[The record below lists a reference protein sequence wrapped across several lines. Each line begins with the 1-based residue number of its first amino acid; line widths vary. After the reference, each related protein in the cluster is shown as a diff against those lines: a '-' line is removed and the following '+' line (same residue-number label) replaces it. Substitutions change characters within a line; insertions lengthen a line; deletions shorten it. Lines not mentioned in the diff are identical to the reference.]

1 MKKLFAI
8 FAAVAALVSC
18 KGPKSE
24 SDMLVLYYS
33 QTGTTKAVA
42 EKIQKETGA
51 DIELIEAVQAYDGTF
66 NETIARSQQE
76 MNAGTT
82 PEIKPIKSDLSRYKV
97 VFLGYPVWMGTYALP
112 VATFLKENADALK
125 GVKVVTFCT
134 FGSGGLNTS
143 TDDMKE
149 ALPGSQVVEGY
160 GVRTARID
168 AIDAEVDEFLIVNGF
183 KEGTVEPK
191 PEFSELTDVT
201 PVTTEIFNKAC
212 SSYQFSLGT
221 PVREQ
226 HRSIKNGTEYKYQ
239 VSSGMGGAGS
249 IIYVIDVK
257 GKEPEFTQVIR

>member
-1 MKKLFAI
+1 MKKILSVI
-8 FAAVAALVSC
+8 AVFAALVSC
-18 KGPKSE
+18 SGSKQG
-24 SDMLVLYYS
+24 SDMLVIYYS

-82 PEIKPIKSDLSRYKV
+82 PEIKPIKSDLSKYKV